1 MGVHEFDYVIVGS
14 GAGGGPLA
22 ANLAKAGFKV
32 CLLEAGKRPAPKRAN
47 HDVPAFHPFATEDR
61 ELGWYTYVRHYQDDA
76 LQQRD
81 DKYQNS
87 NGVPD
92 AEAPGLNED
101 PPPYRYPLNQAKDGV
116 FYPRAST
123 VGGCTAHH
131 AMICV
136 YPHNADWD
144 DIVEKTGD
152 WTWNS
157 ENMRRYFEELER
169 CNYRPLMKFLYRL
182 FGWNPTRHGFAGWL
196 PTKVANLKL
205 LFQGKQLF
213 KLLRDSAFKAF
224 LEVNPRIWHRLKQT
238 VLSKGDFNSWG
249 LVKKNA
255 VGLRLTA
262 LSINGVRRS
271 AVREYV
277 EEVERTHSAYLEVKT
292 GVLVEKVLFAQEKD
306 TDGKWRATGVKYYEG
321 NDIYE
326 AAAAYDPN
334 VELDEAREIFAN
346 REIIL
351 AGGAFAT
358 PQLLMLSGIG
368 DQEYLKTI
376 GMKQE
381 DIKVH
386 LPGVGKNLQDRYEVG
401 LVQTMR
407 RDFSLLNGAKFKADP
422 SDPLYAEWSN
432 GTDGVYATNGAVISI
447 IKRSTPN
454 RALPDLYI
462 FGVVGPFRGYEPGY
476 SEEIRKTQRAFTW
489 AVLKAH
495 TQNTAGEVLL
505 NKDEPFNPRRLPY
518 VNFHYFRESND
529 KARADLESVVEGVK
543 FVRSLTKEAS
553 EVIEREIYP
562 GLDRV
567 PTEDDQKI
575 RDWVSENAWG
585 HHASCTCPIGLK
597 SEIWG
602 DEQGKGFKAVLD
614 SKFRVYGT
622 KNLRVVDASV
632 FPRIPGF
639 FIVLPIFM
647 VSQKASEQIILD
659 ARNETRAAGGE

>member
-1 MGVHEFDYVIVGS
+1 MSDHEFDYVIVGS

-32 CLLEAGKRPAPKRAN
+32 CLLEAGKRPARERAN
-47 HDVPAFHPFATEDR
+47 YDVPAFHPFATEDR
-61 ELGWYTYVRHYQDDA
+61 ELGWYTYVRHYQNDA

-92 AEAPGLNED
+92 AEAPGLDGD

-116 FYPRAST
+116 FYPRASAL
-123 VGGCTAHH
+123 GGCTAHH

-144 DIVEKTGD
+144 DIVESTGD

-157 ENMRRYFEELER
+157 ENMRRYFEELEC
-169 CNYRPLMKFLYRL
+169 CNYRPVLKVLYRL

-213 KLLRDSAFKAF
+213 KLLVDSASKAF

-238 VLSKGDFNSWG
+238 VLSKGDFNSWS

-277 EEVERTHSAYLEVKT
+277 QEVERTHPAHLKVKT
-292 GVLVEKVLFAQEKD
+292 GVLVEKVLFAKEKD
-306 TDGKWRATGVKYYEG
+306 SNGDWRATGVKYYQG
-321 NDIYE
+321 NNFYE
-326 AAAAYDPN
+326 AAAAYDPSADLGEAQ
-334 VELDEAREIFAN
+334 ELFAN
-346 REIIL
+346 REVIL
-351 AGGAFAT
+351 AGGAFST

-376 GMKQE
+376 GMKPD

-401 LVQTMR
+401 LVQTMKS
-407 RDFSLLNGAKFKADP
+407 DFSLLNGAKFEPDP
-422 SDPLYAEWSN
+422 SDPLYAEWSQ
-432 GTDGVYATNGAVISI
+432 GIDGVYATNGAVISI
-447 IKRSTPN
+447 IKRSTPK
-454 RALPDLYI
+454 RSLPDLYI

-476 SEEIRKTQRAFTW
+476 SEGIRKTQRAFTW

-495 TQNTAGEVLL
+495 TENTAGEVLL
-505 NKDEPFNPRRLPY
+505 NKDEPLNPRRLPY
-518 VNFHYFRESND
+518 VNFHYFSESND
-529 KARADLESVVEGVK
+529 KAGADLESVVEGVK
-543 FVRSLTKEAS
+543 FVRDLTKEAS

-597 SEIWG
+597 SEILG
-602 DEQGKGFKAVLD
+602 DEQGNGFKAVLD

-659 ARNETRAAGGE
+659 ARNENRTACEE